1 MDFDSF
7 DHESHM
13 ITFAIL
19 VEING
24 FINAVI
30 EKTTFRNNVKVNWKY
45 LTRQIFL
52 AIGFFFWEG
61 SVTRITQPEPEL
73 PGRFLI
79 TTTYLLTL

>member
-30 EKTTFRNNVKVNWKY
+30 GKTRFKKTVIGNWKF
-45 LTRQIFL
+45 LTGPNFL
-52 AIGFFFWEG
+52 AKAFFFWEG
-61 SVTRITQPEPEL
+61 SVTRITRPESKL
-73 PGRFLI
+73 PDLNPNYS
-79 TTTYLLTL
+79 TYLLTL